1 MHAEYFSAEPKT
13 RKGERMSWSALIR
26 NTHRW
31 LAITFTLIVG
41 LIFIMLAFAEPPM
54 WLYYTPLPFLFL
66 LMFSGLYMFFL
77 PYVAK
82 RRAKGMQS

>member
-1 MHAEYFSAEPKT
+1 MN
-13 RKGERMSWSALIR
+13 WSALIR
-26 NTHRW
+26 KTHRW
-31 LAITFTLIVG
+31 LAMTFTLIVA

-77 PYVAK
+77 PYVV
-82 RRAKGMQS
+82 RQRARGLQS

>member
-1 MHAEYFSAEPKT
+1 MHAEFFS
-13 RKGERMSWSALIR
+13 ERPTQGTGDRMNLSFLIR
-26 NTHRW
+26 KTHRW
-31 LAITFTLIVG
+31 LAITFTLIVA

-82 RRAKGMQS
+82 RRA